1 MQLPFNSRII
11 LDALEQNI
19 FIKDLNHL
27 FLFVNKSC
35 ADLMGAKESE
45 IVAKSDFD
53 FFPKEIAQKY
63 RDDDISILESKKT
76 IDVEENIVSNGQTR
90 VIRTIKKPL
99 YIDGEV
105 VAILGIFWDI
115 TKDKEQE
122 LYFKKLQ
129 SGLMQAQALAHIG
142 HWELDLTSNALFW
155 SDEVYRIFGLEPQ
168 EFNATYEAFLK
179 HVHPED
185 VDMVNNIYMS
195 SLEEKRGYHV
205 EHRIVRKDGEIRFV
219 EERCE
224 HEFDKDG
231 NPLKSI
237 GTVHDITRRKN
248 AENELIL
255 ASAVFEKMSDGVL
268 ITDAKQQIVAINSAY
283 SEISGYSI
291 EEIRGKTPNTFSS
304 GWHDKVFYQNMWS
317 DLNQKGQ
324 WSGEITDRRKNG
336 ELYTAEL
343 SIIALHNKDG
353 KLTNYISIVNDIS
366 EKKKNE
372 SLIHNLAYFDAL
384 TNLPNRVLFQE
395 RVLNKIPSLHRN
407 TKKMALFFIDM
418 DNFKNI
424 NDAFGHF
431 TGDKF
436 LIEVAK
442 SIKET
447 LREEDTLARLGGDEF
462 TVILGDAESVLDIA
476 VVAEKIIDRFK
487 LPVIVDGREFYT
499 GASIGIS
506 IYPDDGT
513 TYEEL
518 VKAADTA
525 MYQVKGSG
533 KNSYQFYTQSM
544 NEKITERSL
553 IENDLRSA
561 INKNELFLEYQP
573 KVNLETKKVYGMEA
587 LVRWNHPDVGLIRP
601 DKFIGISE
609 ETGQIS
615 QIGLWVA
622 RQAISDAKALYDEGK
637 RLVVS
642 INVSS
647 KQLNDDSFIDDICAI
662 TEDIGLDK
670 SYIELEI
677 TESHIMKNVDKA
689 LSILNALNA
698 KGFKLSIDDF
708 GTGYS
713 SLSYLKKLPAK
724 TIKIDRS
731 FVLDIDKD
739 EDDRSIVAAI
749 IAMARS
755 LGKDVIAEGSETQ
768 GHIDALKFLHCN
780 QIQGYYFSK
789 PLRIEKFREFIED
802 FKGEGKSV

>member
-1 MQLPFNSRII
+1 MQLPF
-11 LDALEQNI
+11 DAQ
-19 FIKDLNHL
+19 
-27 FLFVNKSC
+27 
-35 ADLMGAKESE
+35 
-45 IVAKSDFD
+45 
-53 FFPKEIAQKY
+53 
-63 RDDDISILESKKT
+63 
-76 IDVEENIVSNGQTR
+76 
-90 VIRTIKKPL
+90 
-99 YIDGEV
+99 
-105 VAILGIFWDI
+105 
-115 TKDKEQE
+115 KEQE
-122 LYFKKLQ
+122 LYCKRLYPGF
-129 SGLMQAQALAHIG
+129 MQAQALANIG
-142 HWELDLTSNALFW
+142 HWELDLIKNSLYW

-168 EFNATYEAFLK
+168 EFGATYEAFLRYI
-179 HVHPED
+179 HPED
-185 VDMVNNIYMS
+185 VEMVNSIYMLS
-195 SLEEKRGYHV
+195 IKEKHGYYV
-205 EHRIVRKDGEIRFV
+205 EHRIVRENGEVGFV

-224 HEFDKDG
+224 HEFDEDG
-231 NPLKSI
+231 NPIKSI

-255 ASAVFEKMSDGVL
+255 ASAVFEKMNDGVL
-268 ITDAKQQIVAINSAY
+268 ITDEKQQIVTINSAY
-283 SEISGYSI
+283 GAISGYVI
-291 EEIRGKTPNTFSS
+291 EEIIGKTPNTFSS
-304 GWHDKVFYQNMWS
+304 GWHDRVFYQNLWNE
-317 DLNQKGQ
+317 LNQSGH
-324 WSGEITDRRKNG
+324 WNGEIIDRRKNG

-343 SIIALHNKDG
+343 SIIAMHNKDG

-366 EKKKNE
+366 EKKQKE

-395 RVLNKIPSLHRN
+395 RVTSKIPALQRN
-407 TKKMALFFIDM
+407 SKKMALFFIDM

-424 NDAFGHF
+424 NDTFGHF

-442 SIKET
+442 AIKEI

-462 TVILGDAESVLDIA
+462 TVIVEDTESISGVA
-476 VVAEKIIDRFK
+476 VVAEKIIERFK
-487 LPVIVDGREFYT
+487 TSIIIDGREFYT

-525 MYQVKGSG
+525 MYQVKESG
-533 KNSYQFYTQSM
+533 KNSYQFFTQSM
-544 NEKITERSL
+544 NEKITERSF
-553 IENDLRSA
+553 IENGLRSA
-561 INKNELFLEYQP
+561 INKHELFLEYQP
-573 KVNLETKKVYGMEA
+573 KVNLQTKKVYGMEA

-622 RQAISDAKALYDEGK
+622 KQAISDTKALHDEGSK
-637 RLVVS
+637 LIIS

-647 KQLNDDSFIDDICAI
+647 KQLNDDAFIDNICAI
-662 TEDIGLDK
+662 ANDIGLDK

-677 TESHIMKNVDKA
+677 TESHIMKNVDKS
-689 LSILNALNA
+689 LSILNALYER
-698 KGFKLSIDDF
+698 GFKLSIDDF

-755 LGKDVIAEGSETQ
+755 LGKDVIAEGSETKE
-768 GHIDALKFLHCN
+768 HIDTLKFLHCN

-789 PLRIEKFREFIED
+789 PLKIEKFREFIKD

>member
-115 TKDKEQE
+115 TKEKEQE

-195 SLEEKRGYHV
+195 SLEEKRGYYV